1 MFEYKDINMELTVE
15 IKNLI
20 QIAHP
25 VTQIPKTFFSAFM
38 YSFYYGD
45 K

>member
-1 MFEYKDINMELTVE
+1 MFGYEDMNMELTVE

-25 VTQIPKTFFSAFM
+25 VTQISKTFFRYIYLQFLIWR
-38 YSFYYGD
+38 
-45 K
+45 

>member
-1 MFEYKDINMELTVE
+1 MFEYEDMNMELTVE

-25 VTQIPKTFFSAFM
+25 VTQIPKTFFSAFI
-38 YSFYYGD
+38 YSFLYGD